1 MTDIMHKKTKQ
12 CEFMETVAIEGSTTA
27 FSPSFFVSLAEESA
41 KPDILLIMPDQMRG
55 DCLSIL
61 NYPAVR
67 TP

>member
-1 MTDIMHKKTKQ
+1 
-12 CEFMETVAIEGSTTA
+12 METVAIEGSTTA